1 MNILEIKDITK
12 SFGGVKALDDVSV
25 TVKKNSLLG
34 IIGPNGS
41 GKTTL
46 VNIITG
52 FVKPDKGSVMLHDRE
67 IVGSSPYKIA
77 NLGIGRAFQM
87 VKPFFHLPA
96 FKNLI
101 VPLSSR
107 RVSSSSGGGFGDK
120 DAVALD
126 ILEEVGFERDSSV
139 PYKSAS
145 VLPHGYLKRLELAR
159 LIALRSDIFI
169 LDELFSGLSIA
180 EVTSIIPIIEK
191 LLYEGRVYKIYR
203 GMGSLS
209 AMNQGSA
216 DRYFQDI
223 EEEIKKLVPE
233 GIEGRIPYKGNVS
246 DTIYQIVGG
255 LRAAMGYCGCKTIT
269 ELKENTHFI
278 KMTSAGLRES
288 HPHDVVITKESP
300 NYYVK

>member
-1 MNILEIKDITK
+1 MAILEIKGVTK
-12 SFGGVKALDDVSV
+12 TFGGVKAVEDVSV
-25 TVKKNSLLG
+25 NVEENTLLG

-52 FVKPDKGSVMLHDRE
+52 FIKPDKGSVLFKGKE
-67 IVGSSPYKIA
+67 LIGLPPYTIA

-107 RVSSSSGGGFGDK
+107 RVRSTSGGGYGDK

-139 PYKSAS
+139 PYKTAS

-159 LIALRSDIFI
+159 LISLKSEIFI
-169 LDELFSGLSIA
+169 LDELFSGISIA
-180 EVTSIIPIIEK
+180 ELTSILPIIEK
-191 LLYEGRVYKIYR
+191 ILFEGNTVI
-203 GMGSLS
+203 M
-209 AMNQGSA
+209 
-216 DRYFQDI
+216 I
-223 EEEIKKLVPE
+223 EH
-233 GIEGRIPYKGNVS
+233 R
-246 DTIYQIVGG
+246 
-255 LRAAMGYCGCKTIT
+255 
-269 ELKENTHFI
+269 LKELFRVANKVIVLNFGKKI
-278 KMTSAGLRES
+278 KEGAPKDILE
-288 HPHDVVITKESP
+288 DEE
-300 NYYVK
+300 VKKAYLGVEV